1 MIVLYMYVTDMY
13 SDGKQIVTYRHDKF
27 SNSGKVEMYGNS
39 RAVLWYILLS
49 SNYPMARALLL

>member
-39 RAVLWYILLS
+39 RAVLWYILW
-49 SNYPMARALLL
+49 Y